1 MSTAPEP
8 KRRSREGSSDAS
20 ILSHYSYITFLK
32 LVSKMHLSHRAGGFF
47 QLLQFCEH
55 KSALYPMASRF
66 CFFFINTM
74 DKLHLD
80 VSVLA
85 DVLVVIVVIVV
96 IVIIVPGLRNFV
108 SPMYNISS
116 YVPLRGQHCCFIC
129 PLADTKENE
138 TPVVVVQ
145 TSSNTHYLPYQTTWC
160 LSRYNL
166 RNATA

>member
-32 LVSKMHLSHRAGGFF
+32 LVSKMHVSHRAGGFF

-80 VSVLA
+80 ISVLA
-85 DVLVVIVVIVV
+85 DVLVVIVV

-108 SPMYNISS
+108 SPMYNTSS
-116 YVPLRGQHCCFIC
+116 YVPLRGQHYCFIC

-138 TPVVVVQ
+138 TPVVVQ